1 MDEERKKFFSRQIRI
16 PSFGEIGQEK
26 LLSSSVLVVGLG
38 GLGSPASLH
47 LASAGVGKIGLVDY
61 DRVEFSN
68 LHRQTAFTL
77 SDLGKRKTEVT
88 AEFLK
93 NRIPKLELE
102 IFSFPFSDDLSEDFL
117 KGWDLVLDCTDDI
130 QTKYSINDRCVR
142 DRKPLCTASLYRTSA
157 QFAIFS
163 PEGRPCYRCL
173 YPRLESTD
181 AMSCADGGVLGIQT
195 ALAGLQQANLAIRY
209 LLDPNSVSVNSL
221 YLMEWESPVI
231 YESTIPPNPACLA
244 CGDRPSP
251 VENKNRLREISI
263 LEYAKNRNDQSYL
276 LLDIREEGERAEY
289 PISGSEHFPLSR
301 LTKGEVPSLPSAS
314 ILILI
319 CESGMRSLKAIDL
332 LTDRYPNSFSLKGGR
347 RALESFLS
355 EKT

>member
-16 PSFGEIGQEK
+16 PSFGEVGQEK
-26 LLSSSVLVVGLG
+26 FFSSSVLVVGLG

-47 LASAGVGKIGLVDY
+47 LASAGVGKIGLMDF

-88 AEFLK
+88 AEFLRK
-93 NRIPKLELE
+93 RIPKLELE

-117 KGWDLVLDCTDDI
+117 KAWDLVLDCTDDI
-130 QTKYSINDRCVR
+130 PAKYSINDRCVR

-163 PEGRPCYRCL
+163 PEGKPCYRCL
-173 YPRLESTD
+173 YPQLESTD
-181 AMSCADGGVLGIQT
+181 AISCADGGVLGIQT

-221 YLMEWESPVI
+221 YLMEWESPII
-231 YESTIPPNPACLA
+231 YESKIPPDPACVV
-244 CGDRPSP
+244 CGDSRSSA
-251 VENKNRLREISI
+251 ENRKSLREISVW
-263 LEYAKNRNDQSYL
+263 EYAKNRNDLKYL
-276 LLDIREEGERAEY
+276 LVDIREEEERSEY
-289 PISGSEHFPLSR
+289 PISDSEHFPLSR
-301 LTKGEVPSLPSAS
+301 LKKGEIPSLPSAS
-314 ILILI
+314 IVILI
-319 CESGMRSLKAIDL
+319 CESGMRSLKAVDL

-347 RALESFLS
+347 RALQSFLS
-355 EKT
+355 EKN